1 MKKFDKWN
9 QRQFDQVKPET
20 FNNNIG
26 QTLQNYNGHLDSQ
39 NLPVNSINCDK
50 LVKPTAIEA
59 LAGETRA
66 ITFKGQTQDIYQAR
80 FLSAEEGGINDWLAD
95 KQIVLQT
102 DQYTS
107 GWNRLASY
115 IDKFYLDI
123 EATEGILYGH
133 FQVNHFYGA
142 QTYRDLSSVAAEW
155 GKDWWI
161 RWGLFLNDNL
171 IADTGNLYPRAEAN
185 VVPFK
190 APIGSQEA
198 FLDLRWM
205 VVTSNPDTAT
215 MFTPSEDITG
225 YVEVYGAN
233 IWAINQKK

>member
-26 QTLQNYNGHLDSQ
+26 QTLQNYNGHLDNQ

-50 LVKPTAIEA
+50 LVEPTVSEV
-59 LAGETRA
+59 LSGETRK

-80 FLSAEEGGINDWLAD
+80 FLSAEEGGINDLLAD
-95 KQIVLQT
+95 KQIDLQN
-102 DQYTS
+102 DQFTS
-107 GWNRLASY
+107 GWNRLSFY
-115 IDKFYLDI
+115 INDFYLDLQT
-123 EATEGILYGH
+123 TEGFLYGH
-133 FQVNHFYGA
+133 FQMNHAYGA
-142 QTYRDLSSVAAEW
+142 QTYVTTSTAATVW
-155 GKDWWI
+155 GEDWWI

-171 IADTGNLYPRAEAN
+171 IADTGNLYPRAETN

-190 APIGSQEA
+190 VPIGSQQA

-205 VVTSNPDTAT
+205 VVTSNPDPTT
-215 MFTPSEDITG
+215 MNDPTEDITG
-225 YVEVYGAN
+225 YVEVFGAN